1 MEGWLFESTE
11 TAESYLEGAA
21 AGAFSAVDFVEV
33 FFAFLD
39 FLVLA
44 VDLSVDFS
52 SDANV
57 PKLMVRAIMATMI
70 KDSNFFMGL
79 SPCNCSAA
87 RGFLLAG
94 FGMESLILHE
104 HTISK
109 GTAKDTHA
117 GTSQISLLI

>member
-1 MEGWLFESTE
+1 MVYWAETTRQFKPKKSQPSIHHEEGWLFESTE

-39 FLVLA
+39 FLVLDVDFVL
-44 VDLSVDFS
+44 VDLS

-79 SPCNCSAA
+79 PP
-87 RGFLLAG
+87 
-94 FGMESLILHE
+94 
-104 HTISK
+104 
-109 GTAKDTHA
+109 
-117 GTSQISLLI
+117 